1 MYVTEG
7 QVTATVAWNGA
18 WVPHGAWTPGLAWPL
33 PTHRCWA
40 APEPKE
46 RAAQPLTLP
55 ITKLMQSPGG
65 GRCNSSVMPDPWPG
79 PLTHHCPDLEGPQST
94 SGHELDSV
102 QCSWSVRWNLLLLP
116 LQHLSTFPSA
126 ACQLSFGNYISPASN
141 PVSEAQRPHYNHLED
156 GCKIY
161 VGPILFSILCLQW
174 SVQEWECDLSQ
185 AKGIASL
192 EFLRNPIEFSLKY
205 SFPVEWTYSLCHP
218 GVAWCSERLC
228 LWMGLPHVT
237 PQDWWLQRDQMTLK
251 EHKPFGLIPSK
262 LRLQLTSCHPQHP
275 RHGGS

>member
-1 MYVTEG
+1 MWLRAKWRLLLPGMEPG
-7 QVTATVAWNGA
+7 SPMEPELQDW
-18 WVPHGAWTPGLAWPL
+18 PGLSPPTFAELPQSQRRGLHNPWPC
-33 PTHRCWA
+33 PSSNWA
-40 APEPKE
+40 E
-46 RAAQPLTLP
+46 
-55 ITKLMQSPGG
+55 PGG
-65 GRCNSSVMPDPWPG
+65 GRRNSSVTPDPWPG

-116 LQHLSTFPSA
+116 LQHLSAFPSA
-126 ACQLSFGNYISPASN
+126 ARQLSFGNYISPASN

-174 SVQEWECDLSQ
+174 SVREWECDLSQ

-205 SFPVEWTYSLCHP
+205 SFPVEWTYSLCHS

-237 PQDWWLQRDQMTLK
+237 PQDW
-251 EHKPFGLIPSK
+251 
-262 LRLQLTSCHPQHP
+262 
-275 RHGGS
+275 